1 MKVRPN
7 NSPTLFVLRGVA
19 CILSTFAITLTFVL
33 MGLGRTENSVRE
45 AGQRAANEAVHRAAL
60 CCYAL
65 EGSYPE
71 SYNYLQEHYDPKI
84 NETLYTVHY
93 NAVASNI
100 MPEIT
105 VTKR

>member
-1 MKVRPN
+1 MKKRLN
-7 NSPTLFVLRGVA
+7 KSPTLSVLRGAA
-19 CILSTFAITLTFVL
+19 CILSIFAITLTFVL
-33 MGLGRTENSVRE
+33 TGLGRTENSVRE
-45 AGQRAANEAVHRAAL
+45 AGLHAANEAVHRAAL

-71 SYNYLQEHYDPKI
+71 SYEHLQEQYDPKI

-93 NAVASNI
+93 IAVASNI